1 MAFVL
6 YIKELPDDN
15 SVQEFTCTPE
25 DFALNYP
32 EIESV
37 GNLSIEANVTKNR
50 DQVIF
55 DGILNHPVK
64 LMCARCTEDFNR
76 TIKTDLVFVLKFIPE
91 TDEELLD
98 TEDSDDFCFLPE
110 GTIEY
115 DFTNFVRERIILEV
129 DLKPLCSS
137 ECKGICASCGKNL
150 NNEECNCSTDKSDE
164 RWLPLKDLID
174 RRK

>member
-6 YIKELPDDN
+6 YIKELPEDT
-15 SVQEFTCTPE
+15 SAQEFTCTPE

-37 GNLSIEANVTKNR
+37 AEISVKANVTKNG

-55 DGILNHPVK
+55 KGSLSHPAK
-64 LMCARCTEDFNR
+64 LSCSRCTDEFNR
-76 TIKTDLVFVLKFIPE
+76 TIKSDLVFVLKFVPE
-91 TDEELLD
+91 ADAELLD
-98 TEDSDDFCFLPE
+98 EEESDDFCFLPE
-110 GTIEY
+110 GTVEY
-115 DFTNFVRERIILEV
+115 DFTTLVRERIILEV
-129 DLKPLCSS
+129 DLKPLCRP
-137 ECKGICASCGKNL
+137 ECRGICASCGKNL
-150 NNEECNCSTDKSDE
+150 NIDDCNCSSDKSDE